1 MARSILVTGGNAGI
15 GLALCRQLA
24 VDHKDKVDKIY
35 MGSRSAAR
43 GEEGLKSIVSKY
55 PDCASRVELVV
66 IDV

>member
-35 MGSRSAAR
+35 MGAR
-43 GEEGLKSIVSKY
+43 AVL
-55 PDCASRVELVV
+55 RVERR
-66 IDV
+66 D